1 PCAPGTPGHNPLRNY
16 AFTASG
22 DEHLPTD
29 CDGGYRDRGNRRGRA
44 IFRFED
50 VVPAR
55 YRVVIRSRHTENR
68 NPRGALFVVEGV
80 EERIDQ
86 RTSSDYED
94 DVWGERSLSGDV
106 DVILDSSREGE
117 SDSVTSV
124 SLVPISG

>member
-1 PCAPGTPGHNPLRNY
+1 M
-16 AFTASG
+16 
-22 DEHLPTD
+22 
-29 CDGGYRDRGNRRGRA
+29 
-44 IFRFED
+44 
-50 VVPAR
+50 PAR